1 MTKEKNFPSVPKS
14 EFLKIII
21 TAVVSLIV
29 GVSSGLVIDYFKS
42 SVHNLEY
49 TLSVSDAFKG
59 QMGSFAI
66 MQLEIINSGK
76 KEVEN
81 LVARIEGNK
90 DEFVEAKVSGLPPSS
105 CSHKLEKTTFQLDT
119 PFLNPK
125 ETISVQLLVSPNTEK
140 TDEPTIK
147 VRAKGIVGKQKVELS
162 KKSKA
167 SSLMALI
174 PPISLTVLTAFLML
188 TRLRSQMSFG
198 LRTFGYTTSHK
209 DDQRDVFSYI
219 LNLNGLPDEA
229 EAVRKSPRNLSY
241 WAESDRLT
249 NLALSQ
255 KDNDKI
261 SRLVNSFEHLKY
273 YAAVED
279 TSCMLINTNIA
290 RLYVNLG
297 EVEKA
302 KEALAKA
309 RSKKHKV
316 IEKRIELD
324 ENLRKVAGEI
334 G

>member
-1 MTKEKNFPSVPKS
+1 
-14 EFLKIII
+14 
-21 TAVVSLIV
+21 
-29 GVSSGLVIDYFKS
+29 
-42 SVHNLEY
+42 
-49 TLSVSDAFKG
+49 
-59 QMGSFAI
+59 
-66 MQLEIINSGK
+66 
-76 KEVEN
+76 
-81 LVARIEGNK
+81 
-90 DEFVEAKVSGLPPSS
+90 
-105 CSHKLEKTTFQLDT
+105 
-119 PFLNPK
+119 
-125 ETISVQLLVSPNTEK
+125 
-140 TDEPTIK
+140 
-147 VRAKGIVGKQKVELS
+147 
-162 KKSKA
+162 
-167 SSLMALI
+167 
-174 PPISLTVLTAFLML
+174 
-188 TRLRSQMSFG
+188 
-198 LRTFGYTTSHK
+198 
-209 DDQRDVFSYI
+209 
-219 LNLNGLPDEA
+219 LNGLPDEA